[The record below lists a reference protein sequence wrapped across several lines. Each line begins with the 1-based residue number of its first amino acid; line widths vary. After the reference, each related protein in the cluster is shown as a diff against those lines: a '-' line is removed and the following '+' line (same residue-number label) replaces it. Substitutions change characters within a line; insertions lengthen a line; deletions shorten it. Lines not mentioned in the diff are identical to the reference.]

1 MSSVYRNYMNNL
13 KNLLNIQQQP
23 TAPIPSFSY
32 IPQPEQGPA
41 SIDASAA
48 ALAVEKIF
56 AMRQR
61 IINAIIAKNRL

>member
-1 MSSVYRNYMNNL
+1 MSSVYRNYTNNL

-48 ALAVEKIF
+48 LAVEKIF
-56 AMRQR
+56 AMRHK
-61 IINAIIAKNRL
+61 IMNAIISRNRF